1 MLTSGLDKI
10 NILDD
15 LYNQIN
21 SVFRLVHIEPC
32 SDSSVDYA
40 DYCPKHNAFVE
51 ASASQQGSSELDQ
64 SCLQLKYDTAADKI
78 ATLNY
83 CQSPIEKI
91 LMVKWVSE
99 SIRQDNEV
107 YLPSNSSPV
116 LMCADTLVSIF
127 AYIIALSRNHLMYA
141 HLLFAN

>member
-1 MLTSGLDKI
+1 MLTSGLGKI
-10 NILDD
+10 NILED

-21 SVFRLVHIEPC
+21 PVFRLVHIDPRF
-32 SDSSVDYA
+32 DSSEDYA
-40 DYCPKHNAFVE
+40 DYIPKNDLFIDNSV
-51 ASASQQGSSELDQ
+51 SQQGSNEEEQ
-64 SCLQLKYDTAADKI
+64 SCLQIKYENAADKI

-99 SIRQDNEV
+99 SIRQDNEI

-116 LMCADTLVSIF
+116 QM
-127 AYIIALSRNHLMYA
+127 
-141 HLLFAN
+141 